1 MIDTDALKNRILNLA
16 IEGKLSEQLES
27 DGNAE
32 SIAIEIDKQHKER
45 AEQGKEKYTKIRIL
59 DNKMVPFDIPKTWRW
74 FYISDMSI
82 FQEGPGILAKDFRME
97 GVPLIRIAGM
107 NSDVLS
113 LEGCNYLDPQMV
125 ENKWKHF
132 KLDIGDI
139 VISTSASLDRIC
151 EVTDE
156 TAGAIPYTGQIRFKM
171 LGNIEKEYFKLFIK
185 SPFYMRQINA
195 QKQGGFISHYGPT
208 HLKKMIIP
216 VPPIDEQKRIVERV
230 NAVLELVEIIDLNQ
244 KKYSLDLE
252 VLKSKIIDAGI
263 QGKHTEQLPE
273 DGTAD
278 ELLKQIAEEKKL
290 LIKEKKIKATKA
302 LPEITEDEIPFKIP
316 DNWKWVHLED
326 TGVLQTGAT
335 PPKTD
340 PEYFGNDIPFLSPG
354 EIKDNTIVSYDKQGL
369 SKLGIEKAR
378 VVDEN
383 SVLQVCIG
391 GSIGKA
397 AINDRKVTFNQQINS
412 LTPILCEAKYLFY
425 CMISSQFIGK
435 IQMASAGAATPIINK
450 SKWGELIIPLPPVN
464 EQIRIVE
471 RIETILNTINN

>member
-1 MIDTDALKNRILNLA
+1 MIDTAALRKKILKSAVTGKITKQLDSDTPVSSDLKEYIPTQLDIDLDDIPDTWKYCKFDEVIINRDSERIPVSVADRKKLDKVYDYYGASGVIDKVDRYLFDKDLLLIGEDGANLLSRSTPIAFIARGKYWVNNHAHVLDVTEHILLEYVELIINSMSLVPYVTGA
-16 IEGKLSEQLES
+16 AQPKLSQGMMNKIALPVAPIEEQ
-27 DGNAE
+27 
-32 SIAIEIDKQHKER
+32 Q
-45 AEQGKEKYTKIRIL
+45 RIVDTVKVAFDML
-59 DNKMVPFDIPKTWRW
+59 D
-74 FYISDMSI
+74 
-82 FQEGPGILAKDFRME
+82 Q
-97 GVPLIRIAGM
+97 
-107 NSDVLS
+107 
-113 LEGCNYLDPQMV
+113 
-125 ENKWKHF
+125 
-132 KLDIGDI
+132 
-139 VISTSASLDRIC
+139 
-151 EVTDE
+151 
-156 TAGAIPYTGQIRFKM
+156 
-171 LGNIEKEYFKLFIK
+171 
-185 SPFYMRQINA
+185 
-195 QKQGGFISHYGPT
+195 
-208 HLKKMIIP
+208 
-216 VPPIDEQKRIVERV
+216 IDELQ
-230 NAVLELVEIIDLNQ
+230 Q
-244 KKYSLDLE
+244 QYSSDLE

-263 QGKHTEQLPE
+263 QGKLTEQLPE
-273 DGTAD
+273 DGTAG

-290 LIKEKKIKATKA
+290 LIKEKKIKTTKT
-302 LPEITEDEIPFKIP
+302 LPEITEDEMPFEIP

-471 RIETILNTINN
+471 RIETILNAINN